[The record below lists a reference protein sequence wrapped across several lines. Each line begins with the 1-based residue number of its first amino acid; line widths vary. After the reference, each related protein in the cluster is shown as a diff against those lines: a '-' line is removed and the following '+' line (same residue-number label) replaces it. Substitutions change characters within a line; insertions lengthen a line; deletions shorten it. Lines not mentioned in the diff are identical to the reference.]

1 MKDNEV
7 DRFTSASRS
16 WTVRIMMLLIV
27 LCSISIGLF
36 PFARNRYAEYEISRL
51 IQAAYDMQRPGGGR
65 LFRAPYLPVG
75 AAPANS
81 GLGRAQL
88 LLLRLPDSQARGR
101 LQNRFWL
108 ASANWQTFIEKAVSP
123 RSKEFRGNAE
133 TMNNLGASFLA
144 LSDSNPTYLLKA
156 LEQFELSSQLE
167 PQAPEPRF
175 NMIVTYRK
183 LRLGSAA
190 DEMLRRYAE
199 LEPHSDWYRELTNNS
214 GEVVDESAILNDL
227 RRAVESQDSP
237 EAERLFQKNPELCRR
252 VAMQYGTAN
261 MAESEDLVRFI
272 ARQIE
277 RRFDD
282 KTISAMIDPL
292 FTNRRN
298 ETIELRKLVTEGARL
313 FGKGDFRGSLRAY
326 DKADDLIGKSDSS
339 FDRLWIDL
347 NRVDTQIRTG
357 EFASARESLHR
368 LVASAREQD
377 FRWLEG
383 RALSIYGSSLKLTA
397 TYQEMLQRL
406 VEADRVFVE
415 IAAPYERVRPLY
427 YLAAYET
434 LAGDHDEALR
444 LALECLR
451 LTTDEPLRM
460 SALDWLVGSTL
471 YRQGMPSKAILFETE
486 SAAQT
491 AKLGH
496 ASWEATASVNLA
508 QLYESMS
515 EHALA
520 EKHLK
525 AAEDALDRA
534 AASTEQV
541 MTELLIGSVK
551 ARIDLNRK
559 RYQDAESLLTKNLN
573 LFSKQPFRATALLSE
588 LLMLR
593 ARTYAETG
601 RITDAKQT
609 FNKAIE
615 VVENDDQ
622 YLQTEKLRVKFDD
635 SRRELYDSAIEFE
648 YSHGSADAAWTYLQ
662 KYRAKLFLEFLAQF
676 NPDIGR
682 IHGQALDRAKVQKL
696 VPAHTQ
702 VIEYALLK
710 DQLLIWLVSDKLFTI
725 RSVPVTR
732 SALEGQVQEVLRRL
746 RNGEDVQD
754 LLEDLGTVLIEPVA
768 DLLDPGRS
776 LAVIPDRA
784 LHGLP
789 FDALRRPHKKEYL
802 VEDFAVIVSPSL
814 THLLATTAGRPVRDA
829 IVSFG
834 SQDDASS
841 EIKELTALRGIYPKV
856 TTFAGERVDKPK
868 FLNALSMA
876 PIFHYAGHSVMD
888 AVDPLRSSILLDG
901 NRYGPNSVTA
911 VDIAQHRMWDNAVV
925 VLSSCDSAV
934 GNSRDGVGMHG
945 LTSAFLIGGAGSVV
959 GSLWPVEASSTAEL
973 MIGFHRAFASANI
986 PVAQALRQAQL
997 RFMKSFPERS
1007 HPYYWSGFVVTG
1019 NFSALR

>member
-1 MKDNEV
+1 MKNREV
-7 DRFTSASRS
+7 DRFTSANRR
-16 WTVRIMMLLIV
+16 WTVRITMLLIV
-27 LCSISIGLF
+27 LCSMSIGQF
-36 PFARNRYAEYEISRL
+36 PFARDRYAQYQISRL
-51 IQAAYDMQRPGGGR
+51 IRAAYDIQRPGGGR
-65 LFRAPYLPVG
+65 LFRAPYLPMG
-75 AAPANS
+75 RAPANS
-81 GLGRAQL
+81 DLGRAQL
-88 LLLRLPDSQARGR
+88 LLLRLPNSQERWS

-108 ASANWQTFIEKAVSP
+108 ASGNWRTFIEKATGP
-123 RSKEFRGNAE
+123 RSKGFPGNAE
-133 TMNNLGASFLA
+133 TMNNLGVSFLA

-156 LEQFELSSQLE
+156 LEQFELSAQLE
-167 PQAPEPRF
+167 PRAPEPRF
-175 NMIVTYRK
+175 NMVVTYRK
-183 LRLGSAA
+183 LRLGKAA
-190 DEMLRRYAE
+190 DEMLQRYAG
-199 LEPHSDWYRELTNNS
+199 LEPYSPWYRELTDS

-227 RRAVESQDSP
+227 RRAVEGHDSA

-261 MAESEDLVRFI
+261 IVESEELVRFI
-272 ARQIE
+272 ANQIE
-277 RRFDD
+277 RRFGDR
-282 KTISAMIDPL
+282 TVSAMIDPL
-292 FTNRRN
+292 FTNRRSD
-298 ETIELRKLVTEGARL
+298 TIALRKLVTEGARL
-313 FGKGDFRGSLRAY
+313 FGKGDFPGSLRAY
-326 DKADDLIGKSDSS
+326 DKADGLIGRSNSL

-357 EFASARESLHR
+357 EFGSARESLHR

-406 VEADRVFVE
+406 GESDRVFVE
-415 IAAPYERVRPLY
+415 IAARYERVRPLY
-427 YLAAYET
+427 YLAAYES

-451 LTTDEPLRM
+451 LTDDEPLRM

-471 YRQGMPSKAILFETE
+471 YRQGMPSRAVLFETE
-486 SAAQT
+486 SAEQT

-496 ASWEATASVNLA
+496 PSWEATAAINLA

-515 EHALA
+515 EHAHA
-520 EKHLK
+520 EEHVK
-525 AAEDALDRA
+525 AAEEALGRTDASA
-534 AASTEQV
+534 EQV

-559 RYQDAESLLTKNLN
+559 RYEEAESLLTKNLN
-573 LFSKQPFRATALLSE
+573 LFSKQPFRATALLAE

-622 YLQTEKLRVKFDD
+622 YLQSEKLRVKFDD
-635 SRRELYDSAIEFE
+635 ARRELYDSAIEFE
-648 YSHGSADAAWTYLQ
+648 YSHGSPDAAWTYLQ

-676 NPDIGR
+676 NSDIGR
-682 IHGQALDRAKVQKL
+682 VHGQALDRAKVQKL
-696 VPAHTQ
+696 VPPDTQ

-710 DQLLIWLVSDKLFTI
+710 DQLLIWLVSDKFFTL

-732 SALEGQVQEVLRRL
+732 SALEGQVQEVLQRL
-746 RNGEDVQD
+746 RNGEDAGQ
-754 LLEDLGTVLIEPVA
+754 LLEDLGKVLIEPVA
-768 DLLDPGRS
+768 NLLDPGRT
-776 LAVIPDRA
+776 LAIIPDRA

-789 FDALRRPHKKEYL
+789 FDALRHAEKKQYL

-814 THLLATTAGRPVRDA
+814 THLLATTAGRPARDA

-834 SQDDASS
+834 SQDDDSS
-841 EIKELTALRGIYPKV
+841 EIKELTALRDIYSKV
-856 TTFAGERVDKPK
+856 TTFAGEKVDKPK
-868 FLNALSMA
+868 FLHAMTMA
-876 PIFHYAGHSVMD
+876 PIFHYAGHSVTD

-911 VDIAQHRMWDNAVV
+911 VDIAQRRMWDNAVV

-934 GNSRDGVGMHG
+934 GNSRDGVGMRG